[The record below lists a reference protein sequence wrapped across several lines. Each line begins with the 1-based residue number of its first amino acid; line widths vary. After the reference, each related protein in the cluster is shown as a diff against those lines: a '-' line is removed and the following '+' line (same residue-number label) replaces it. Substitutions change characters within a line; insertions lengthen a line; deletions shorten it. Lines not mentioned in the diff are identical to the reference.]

1 MSAGILLVAAF
12 LIHEARTPR
21 PLVNLHAAFASPMPG
36 LLLLI
41 AFLRLTIT
49 STAYLIPLFLGSVR
63 GFRDLEVGETLLWIA
78 APQLIL
84 CPLAAL
90 MLRRSDA
97 RLVASI
103 GFIFIS
109 IACLMVAYGL
119 TPIWGSY
126 QFLPS
131 ALLQAAGQ
139 SFALSGVVFF
149 GILHLKPQDA
159 LTFGGV
165 LQTARLL
172 GGEIGTAFVTTVA
185 RVREQVASNLI
196 GQHVQAGDSD
206 VLNRVRAYGAVTT
219 RAIDPVGAV
228 HRGQL
233 VLASAVR
240 SAATTQS
247 VMDAF
252 VTVGFFTALALLLVV
267 SRSAA
272 PVGPASAIPL
282 FGPGSKQP

>member
-1 MSAGILLVAAF
+1 
-12 LIHEARTPR
+12 
-21 PLVNLHAAFASPMPG
+21 
-36 LLLLI
+36 
-41 AFLRLTIT
+41 
-49 STAYLIPLFLGSVR
+49 
-63 GFRDLEVGETLLWIA
+63 
-78 APQLIL
+78 
-84 CPLAAL
+84 
-90 MLRRSDA
+90 
-97 RLVASI
+97 
-103 GFIFIS
+103 
-109 IACLMVAYGL
+109 MVAYGL
-119 TPIWGSY
+119 TPVWGSF

-139 SFALSGVVFF
+139 TFALSGVVFF

-196 GQHVQAGDSD
+196 GQHVQVGDPSVVD
-206 VLNRVRAYGAVTT
+206 RARAYGAVTT
-219 RAIDPVGAV
+219 RVIDPVGAV

-233 VLASAVR
+233 VLAGAVR

-252 VTVGFFTALALLLVV
+252 VTVGFFTVLALLMVV
-267 SRSAA
+267 LRSEA
-272 PVGPASAIPL
+272 PVGPASPMPL
-282 FGPGSKQP
+282 FAKRSPGPP